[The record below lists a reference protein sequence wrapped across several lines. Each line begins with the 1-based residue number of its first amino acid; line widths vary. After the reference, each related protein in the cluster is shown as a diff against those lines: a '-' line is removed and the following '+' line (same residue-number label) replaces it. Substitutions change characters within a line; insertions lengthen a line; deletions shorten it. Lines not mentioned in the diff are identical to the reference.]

1 MIFIKS
7 THINHTVCRFRR
19 YDMKKLI
26 SISVLLTLLATLS
39 SCGEKTGSS
48 ENTAKVT
55 TQQQTTAAE
64 EAAVSGNSGDEQ
76 ETTVRERKIVSN
88 DAYEYE
94 IFGGG
99 AIITKY
105 KGGQTEVTVP
115 DEIDGAPVEEIG
127 FYAFE
132 AQPVTSVTLPES
144 IKVIG
149 EGAFIDCASLVSI
162 NLPSALTTVEM
173 GAFAGCSALTEL
185 TVPSGVKE
193 IKRGAFA
200 SCGSMRSLVIQ
211 SMELGYDQW
220 GIEDIPDL
228 TVYAPEGSA
237 AAEWAGAMG
246 KYSVN

>member
-1 MIFIKS
+1 
-7 THINHTVCRFRR
+7 
-19 YDMKKLI
+19 MKKLI
-26 SISVLLTLLATLS
+26 SISVSLTLLVAS
-39 SCGEKTGSS
+39 AGCGEKTDKAD
-48 ENTAKVT
+48 NTAKPT
-55 TQQQTTAAE
+55 AQQQTNATE
-64 EAAVSGNSGDEQ
+64 EMIAVENSGDEQ
-76 ETTVRERKIVSN
+76 ETTVRDRKIVSS
-88 DAYEYE
+88 DTYEYE
-94 IFGGG
+94 IFDGA

-115 DEIDGAPVEEIG
+115 DEIEGAPVEEIG

-132 AQPVTSVTLPES
+132 AQPVTSVTLPEC

-162 NLPSALTTVEM
+162 NLPSALTTVEK
-173 GAFAGCSALTEL
+173 GAFAGCSSLTDL

-200 SCGSMRSLVIQ
+200 SCGSMKSLIIQ
-211 SMELGYDQW
+211 SMELRYDEW

-228 TVYAPEGSA
+228 IVYAPENSA
-237 AAEWAGAMG
+237 AAEWAGEMG

>member
-1 MIFIKS
+1 
-7 THINHTVCRFRR
+7 
-19 YDMKKLI
+19 MKKLI
-26 SISVLLTLLATLS
+26 RISMLMMFLAALAG
-39 SCGEKTGSS
+39 CGKSTGSTD
-48 ENTAKVT
+48 NTAAVT
-55 TQQQTTAAE
+55 TQQQT
-64 EAAVSGNSGDEQ
+64 EASEPDNTGESSGGDDVS
-76 ETTVRERKIVSN
+76 TTLRERNIVSN
-88 DAYEYE
+88 DTYEYE
-94 IFGGG
+94 IYDGGV
-99 AIITKY
+99 IITKY
-105 KGGQTEVTVP
+105 KGGQTEVTIP
-115 DEIDGAPVEEIG
+115 DEIDGVPVAEIG

-173 GAFAGCSALTEL
+173 GAFAGCTALTEI
-185 TVPSGVKE
+185 TVPEGVKE

-200 SCGSMRSLVIQ
+200 SCASMKSLVIL
-211 SMELGYDQW
+211 SKELGYEEW

-246 KYSVN
+246 KYSVY